1 MSGPKP
7 SYPIELTEEEK
18 KQLEKQ
24 VRAHKTGQDQVV
36 RAKLLLVANEH
47 PEWSNQEIAKAVGTT
62 DRTVRKWRGRWVRT
76 HSIADAPRPGAPR
89 RFGSEERA
97 TATALACSLPSQS
110 GVPLS
115 RWSRTSIARAISRR
129 LKQMGKAAPSAR
141 TVGRWLKAERIRPW
155 RYRSWQHLHDLDQFL
170 VRARPVLQRYP
181 EARRLLEQGIWL
193 LCMDEKTSIQAR
205 QAEEPPRP
213 AQVGSSQL
221 REARYSRRGALN
233 LFAALSVAD
242 GKVSGVFRDRKRFVD
257 FQSAILEMIIP
268 EALDRGVHT
277 VELILDNGTTHAP
290 KQLERWL
297 DHLPLVRQGKLTF
310 HVMWLPTNAS
320 WLDQIEIWFSLMQR
334 QLLQPNHFVNLDAL
348 SRAISAFIA
357 YYNEE
362 AKAFKWT
369 YTVEKLEKKLER
381 RKHIQA
387 EEMHL
392 QLEQQKSEQ
401 MLQQHFPTHA
411 A

>member
-7 SYPIELTEEEK
+7 SYPIGLTEEEK
-18 KQLEKQ
+18 KQLQKQ

-36 RAKLLLVANEH
+36 RAKLLVVANEH

-62 DRTVRKWRGRWVRT
+62 DRTVRKWRGRWVAT
-76 HSIADAPRPGAPR
+76 HSIADAPRSGAPR
-89 RFGSEERA
+89 RFGPEERA

-115 RWSRTSIARAISRR
+115 RWSRTSIARAISKR
-129 LKQMGKAAPSAR
+129 LKQMGKPAPSAR

-155 RYRSWQHLHDLDQFL
+155 RYHNWQHLHDLEQFL
-170 VRARPVLQRYP
+170 ERARPVLQRYP
-181 EARRLLEQGIWL
+181 EARSLLEQGIWL

-205 QAEEPPRP
+205 QGQEPPRP
-213 AQVGSSQL
+213 AQVGSPSLQ
-221 REARYSRRGALN
+221 ESRYRRRGALN

-257 FQSAILEMIIP
+257 FQSTIQEMIIP

-290 KQLERWL
+290 KQLQRWL
-297 DHLPLVRQGKLTF
+297 DHLPEVQTGQLTF

-320 WLDQIEIWFSLMQR
+320 WLDQIEIWFSIMQR
-334 QLLQPNHFVNLDAL
+334 QLLCPNHFVTLDEL
-348 SRAISAFIA
+348 RHAINAFLA

-362 AKAFKWT
+362 AKAIKWT
-369 YTVEKLEKKLER
+369 YTVEKLEKKLEG
-381 RKHIQA
+381 RKKLQT
-387 EEMHL
+387 EEKLL
-392 QLEQQKSEQ
+392 QLENQKGEQTSQQQ
-401 MLQQHFPTHA
+401 FPTKA

>member
-18 KQLEKQ
+18 EQLEKQ

-36 RAKLLLVANEH
+36 RAKLLLVAHEH
-47 PEWSNQEIAKAVGTT
+47 PEWSNTQIAKAVGTT
-62 DRTVRKWRGRWVRT
+62 DRTVRKWRGRWVAT
-76 HSIADAPRPGAPR
+76 HTIADAPRPGAPR
-89 RFGSEERA
+89 RFGSEVRA
-97 TATALACSLPSQS
+97 AATALACSLPSQS
-110 GVPLS
+110 QVPLS
-115 RWSRTSIARAISRR
+115 RWSRTSIARAISGR
-129 LKQMGKAAPSAR
+129 LKQTGRPAPSAR

-155 RYRSWQHLHDLDQFL
+155 RYHSWQHLHDLESFL
-170 VRARPVLQRYP
+170 LRARPVLQAY
-181 EARRLLEQGIWL
+181 RRAKALLTEGIWL
-193 LCMDEKTSIQAR
+193 VCMDEKTSIQAR
-205 QAEEPPRP
+205 EGEQAPRP
-213 AQVGSSQL
+213 AEGGSPQL
-221 REARYSRRGALN
+221 QESRYQRRGALN

-242 GKVSGVFRDRKRFVD
+242 GKVCGVFRDRKRFVD
-257 FQSAILEMIIP
+257 FQRAILEMIIP

-297 DHLPLVRQGKLTF
+297 RHLPEVEQGQLTF

-334 QLLQPNHFVNLDAL
+334 QLLQPNHFVTLDEL
-348 SRAISAFIA
+348 RHAINAFLA

-362 AKAFKWT
+362 AKAIKWT
-369 YTVEKLEKKLER
+369 YTVEKLEKKLEK
-381 RKHIQA
+381 RKLLQA
-387 EEMHL
+387 EQKHL
-392 QLEQQKSEQ
+392 QLEVQKGEQSPQQ
-401 MLQQHFPTHA
+401 LFPTKA